1 MRELI
6 NTGKYDEDMAEYI
19 PGDLEMKF
27 QGMLEDI
34 DIREKKKH
42 ILPKQ
47 IWKIEFS
54 NIADN

>member
-1 MRELI
+1 
-6 NTGKYDEDMAEYI
+6 MAEYI

-34 DIREKKKH
+34 DIREKKH

-47 IWKIEFS
+47 IFKIGFS
-54 NIADN
+54 SITDR